1 MKTDFPEYTAY
12 KFNSG
17 ADVDTEQM
25 LQNLSLS
32 EYRDALSRTDF
43 LIQRQLGK
51 APHSCVFQVIDTPG
65 IAEDTA
71 SNDEKIV
78 TSIAAALSVVESI
91 HLVIVAVSED
101 SCVTP
106 SLKQVLIVYN
116 TISPAMGGLIAF
128 VHTKVEFWRQ
138 HPHDKTIC
146 DRIRYL
152 EECIHKHDSED
163 LDFVCETGFQE
174 EAGALGSLFS
184 RQERKFEAL
193 LDHCIDALR
202 VDFTGIILIETSG
215 GEGHRY
221 WISRVRSMNG
231 KGARFHARLYTKRCT
246 IRHNDLTKWGSELEQ
261 YRRRLKER
269 VSAQSLF
276 GPLVSLEDNAL
287 QLQQR
292 ELMATHTR
300 YLDMK
305 SFASQP
311 TLDLRLFAA
320 VANGRIYERNTQPQ
334 ECVQRAVAFFST
346 YTLASRA
353 Q

>member
-1 MKTDFPEYTAY
+1 MPLHLKTLQLHKTAR
-12 KFNSG
+12 
-17 ADVDTEQM
+17 M
-25 LQNLSLS
+25 LQVDDNIFDYSHS
-32 EYRDALSRTDF
+32 
-43 LIQRQLGK
+43 QLEHLEGRR
-51 APHSCVFQVIDTPG
+51 
-65 IAEDTA
+65 
-71 SNDEKIV
+71 
-78 TSIAAALSVVESI
+78 SVYDQSTTLLFEI
-91 HLVIVAVSED
+91 
-101 SCVTP
+101 
-106 SLKQVLIVYN
+106 N
-116 TISPAMGGLIAF
+116 
-128 VHTKVEFWRQ
+128 R
-138 HPHDKTIC
+138 IC

-163 LDFVCETGFQE
+163 LDFVCETGFHE
-174 EAGALGSLFS
+174 EASALGSLFS

-202 VDFTGIILIETSG
+202 VDSTGIILIETSG

-221 WISRVRSMNG
+221 WSSRVRSMNG
-231 KGARFHARLYTKRCT
+231 KGAQFHARLYTKRCT

-287 QLQQR
+287 HLQQR

-320 VANGRIYERNTQPQ
+320 VANARIYERNTQPQ

-346 YTLASRA
+346 YTPASRA